1 MRLAQWSNIVDRI
14 HLDEGSNHCLQG
26 AKNYKRLFATS
37 LYAIGGAYQII
48 VTLSRAL
55 SPKDGLYS
63 GFWKMDTVKA
73 VTDMCDGKQSL
84 ALGNSRLR
92 LGHISNIVIVA

>member
-1 MRLAQWSNIVDRI
+1 
-14 HLDEGSNHCLQG
+14 
-26 AKNYKRLFATS
+26 
-37 LYAIGGAYQII
+37 

-55 SPKDGLYS
+55 SPKDCLYS
-63 GFWKMDTVKA
+63 GLGKMDTVKA

-92 LGHISNIVIVA
+92 LGTVACAWEQSLALGNSRLRLETVACAWKQSLALGGTYQNTSL